1 VSLLVVALDVPTG
14 EEALHLA
21 EALHP
26 HVDGFKVGLELLM
39 GEGPA
44 IVSRVA
50 ALGAPV
56 FVDAKLHDIPK
67 TVAGAASR
75 LGSIGARWVTVHASG
90 GEEMIRTAV
99 EALAT
104 SSEGDAGILAVTILT
119 SLDEARLEAVGFS
132 QGSPAEHVT
141 AMARLAAAAG
151 AEGVVCAVPEAAS
164 VKVLDLDLIVA
175 TPGIRP
181 AGSDSADQKRVAT
194 PGEAIEAGADLLVVG
209 RPITAAAHPAAAAV
223 SILQEI
229 EAAVSTT
236 GASHAG

>member
-14 EEALHLA
+14 EEALRLA
-21 EALHP
+21 RAVNP

-50 ALGAPV
+50 DLGAPV
-56 FVDAKLHDIPK
+56 FVDAKLHDIPN
-67 TVAGAASR
+67 TVAGAAGR

-99 EALAT
+99 EALAA
-104 SSEGDAGILAVTILT
+104 SSEGDAGVLAVTVLT

-132 QGSPAEHVT
+132 RGPAENVT
-141 AMARLAAAAG
+141 ALSRLAATAG
-151 AEGVVCAVPEAAS
+151 AEGVVCAVPESAS
-164 VKVLDLDLIVA
+164 VKALDLGLIVA

-181 AGSDSADQKRVAT
+181 AGSESADQKRVAT
-194 PGEAIEAGADLLVVG
+194 PGEAIEAGSDLLVVG
-209 RPITAAAHPAAAAV
+209 RPITAAADPEAAAL